1 MFNFIIKTSIAYR
14 HLVLSLSLLLA
25 IVGAVSYKRLIIDAV
40 PDITNIQIQINSEA
54 QGYSPFEVEQ
64 RITTPIELSLS
75 GIPALDYTRSLSRYG
90 LSQVT
95 VVFKD
100 GTDIYFARQLV
111 AQRIQES
118 KDKLPYG
125 INPSMGPIATGLGEI
140 FMFTV
145 GNSEDAKQ
153 LRSLQELREVQDWVV
168 KPQLRT
174 IPGVV
179 EINS

>member
-1 MFNFIIKTSIAYR
+1 M
-14 HLVLSLSLLLA
+14 
-25 IVGAVSYKRLIIDAV
+25 
-40 PDITNIQIQINSEA
+40 
-54 QGYSPFEVEQ
+54 
-64 RITTPIELSLS
+64 
-75 GIPALDYTRSLSRYG
+75 
-90 LSQVT
+90 T

-118 KDKLPYG
+118 KDKIPDG

-145 GNSEDAKQ
+145 GNAEDAKQ

-179 EINS
+179 EINSLGAPLSR